1 VVDTSGIPRR
11 VSAKG
16 REGTAATVAITTY
29 RGQVWMS
36 IMPPF
41 TWEAIMEPKAVN
53 ELIHALTLARDEATQ
68 PIIAMRLEPSRKAI
82 EEKDRQS

>member
-1 VVDTSGIPRR
+1 MSETLEIPRR

-16 REGTAATVAITTY
+16 REGIAATVAITTY

-41 TWEAIMEPKAVN
+41 TWEAIMEPETVDQ
-53 ELIHALTLARDEATQ
+53 LIYALKLARDEVTRPIVAT
-68 PIIAMRLEPSRKAI
+68 RLMPARKAI
-82 EEKDRQS
+82 RGKDHQS